1 VVVGSCSFLL
11 DIFWAVVGEISMEAV
26 VAAARLPALPV
37 GGREVDC
44 RQLLE
49 PLGLPSE
56 RGGTLAD

>member
-1 VVVGSCSFLL
+1 VVVGRCSFLL
-11 DIFWAVVGEISMEAV
+11 DIFWAVVGEISTEAA

-37 GGREVDC
+37 GERGVDC

-56 RGGTLAD
+56 RGGRLVD